1 MANYYATARTSYTKV
16 KDDVGFLRWAET
28 ISEAEVITHET
39 EEHGT
44 LYGFLFGPNSDCG
57 SIPHCKYD
65 EELGED
71 FDLDIFSEIQ
81 PHIAD
86 GWSIT
91 FMEVGAE
98 KYRYVVGTAAVVT
111 PKEIEHYDLNR
122 WVSETLNGLGDP
134 MSTSCE
140 Y

>member
-1 MANYYATARTSYTKV
+1 MANYYATARTSYVKV
-16 KDDVGFLRWAET
+16 KDEAVFLRWAET
-28 ISEAEVITHET
+28 IPEAEVITHET
-39 EEHGT
+39 EEHGR

-57 SIPHCKYD
+57 SIPCWVED
-65 EELGED
+65 EDTGEHH
-71 FDLDIFSEIQ
+71 DLDIFKEMQ

-111 PKEIEHYDLNR
+111 PEAIEHYDLNR
-122 WVSETLNGLGDP
+122 WVCETLNGLGDP

>member
-16 KDDVGFLRWAET
+16 KDEVVFLRWAET
-28 ISEAEVITHET
+28 IPEAEIITHDT
-39 EEHGT
+39 EEHGK
-44 LYGFLFGPNSDCG
+44 LYGLLFGPNSDCG
-57 SIPHCKYD
+57 SIPCWVED
-65 EELGED
+65 EETGED
-71 FDLDIFSEIQ
+71 HDLDVFSEIQ

-122 WVSETLNGLGDP
+122 WVAQTLSALGDP